1 MNPGTVVK
9 GVKVV
14 YDKSKEAHDKAKAK
28 AAEGAEKNEEEL
40 EEIVEEAKKAFDD
53 EDFGEEDY
61 QKMLEEDLD
70 AMKKRGEV

>member
-1 MNPGTVVK
+1 MNAGTI
-9 GVKVV
+9 VKVV
-14 YDKSKEAHDKAKAK
+14 YDKGKETHDKAKAK